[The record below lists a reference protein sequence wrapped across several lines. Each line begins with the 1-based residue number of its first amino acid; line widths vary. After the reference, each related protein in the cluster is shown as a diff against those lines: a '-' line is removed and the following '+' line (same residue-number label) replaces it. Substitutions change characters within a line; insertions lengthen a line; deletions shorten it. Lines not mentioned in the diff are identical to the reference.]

1 MRMQRFTAQLGW
13 ELGEIRNDLRSL
25 QFYRMLGTMAGG
37 LVLCAVAV
45 NGILIPNHF
54 FSGGTSGLSLMV
66 YYLADWPSLG
76 MIYLIM
82 NIPLFV
88 IGWREYALRYVLVS
102 VTGVLIFSLALD
114 LTTWVEWR
122 IDDRLIS
129 AILAGILIGAGT
141 GIYLREGGS
150 GGGMD
155 ILAKFI
161 RKRLSIPMGTT
172 MNMVNVFNLTGAWLI
187 YDLETAFYSGVYM
200 WVLAFVLDKV
210 LTGLSQNRGV
220 FIITSLPEAVSS
232 RIQRELERGVTFL
245 HASGGYS
252 HRSMRMIYTVI
263 NLYELGRLKQIIFD
277 LDPASFMI
285 VSEASE
291 VIGRRFHSFEDEGY
305 RHPFVWHPAP
315 PSR

>member
-1 MRMQRFTAQLGW
+1 MGMQRFTAQLGW
-13 ELGEIRNDLRSL
+13 ELGEIRNDLRSPR
-25 QFYRMLGTMAGG
+25 FYRMLGAMAVG
-37 LVLCAVAV
+37 LVLCATAI
-45 NGILIPNHF
+45 NGILIPHHF

-66 YYLADWPSLG
+66 YYLSEWPSLG
-76 MIYLIM
+76 IIYLIL

-88 IGWREYALRYVLVS
+88 VGWREYALRYVLVS
-102 VTGVLIFSLALD
+102 MVGVMIYSLALEF
-114 LTTWVEWR
+114 TARVAWR
-122 IDDRLIS
+122 IEDPLMA

-141 GIYLREGGS
+141 GVYLREGGS

-161 RKRLSIPMGTT
+161 RKRWSIPMGTT
-172 MNMVNVFNLTGAWLI
+172 MNLVNVFNLTGAWLI

-210 LTGLSQNRGV
+210 LTGMTQNRAV
-220 FIITSLPEAVSS
+220 LIITSRPEAVSN

-263 NLYELGRLKQIIFD
+263 NLYELGRLKQIMFD
-277 LDPASFMI
+277 LDPSSFMI

-305 RHPFVWHPAP
+305 RPPFVWHPAP

>member
-1 MRMQRFTAQLGW
+1 MRMRRFTAQLAW

-25 QFYRMLGTMAGG
+25 QFYRMLGAMAVG
-37 LVLCAVAV
+37 LVLCAVVV

-66 YYLADWPSLG
+66 YYQTGWPSLG
-76 MIYLIM
+76 VIYLMM

-102 VTGVLIFSLALD
+102 VTGVMIFSLALD
-114 LTTWVEWR
+114 LTTWVVWP
-122 IDDRLIS
+122 IDNPLIA
-129 AILAGILIGAGT
+129 AILAGILIGVGT
-141 GIYLREGGS
+141 GLYLREGGS

-161 RKRLSIPMGTT
+161 RKRLAIPMGTT
-172 MNMVNVFNLTGAWLI
+172 MSLVNVFNLIGAWLI

-200 WVLAFVLDKV
+200 WVLAFVLEKV
-210 LTGLSQNRGV
+210 QTGLGQHRGV
-220 FIITSLPEAVSS
+220 FIITSLPEAVSN
-232 RIQRELERGVTFL
+232 RIQHDLDRGVTFL
-245 HASGGYS
+245 HVSGGYS
-252 HRSMRMIYTVI
+252 HRSMRMVYTVI
-263 NLYELGRLKQIIFD
+263 NLYELGRLKQIMFE
-277 LDPASFMI
+277 LDPASFMM

-291 VIGRRFHSFEDEGY
+291 VIGHRFHSFEEDGY
-305 RHPFVWHPAP
+305 RKPFVWNPAP

>member
-1 MRMQRFTAQLGW
+1 MQRFTAQLTW

-25 QFYRMLGTMAGG
+25 RFYRMLGTMAAG
-37 LVLCAVAV
+37 LILCAVAV
-45 NGILIPNHF
+45 NGILIPHHF

-122 IDDRLIS
+122 IDDRLIA
-129 AILAGILIGAGT
+129 AILAGILIGVGT
-141 GIYLREGGS
+141 GFYLREGGS

-172 MNMVNVFNLTGAWLI
+172 MNLVNVFNLTGAWLI

-200 WVLAFVLDKV
+200 WVMAFVLDKV

-220 FIITSLPEAVSS
+220 FIITSLPEAVSI

-263 NLYELGRLKQIIFD
+263 NLYELGRVKQIMFD

-305 RHPFVWHPAP
+305 RNPFVWNPAP